1 MGHGVVVHQLGQG
14 VRPVGGKAIA
24 LVRGVPVLI
33 HAVQAVLQ
41 LDLGVFQDF
50 HHLLG
55 HLHSLLL
62 LLHLGAGDLRAGNAE
77 KCAVSAREMRG
88 NAYRMQTEGGDLN
101 YTRMHRRCTGDALE
115 CAPNATRKKTYMP
128 AVIPGRACRGA
139 SPLQPPMQP
148 KMRRRR
154 SECVRM
160 RKNVMEY
167 RMQEC
172 RRMHMRH

>member
-1 MGHGVVVHQLGQG
+1 MMMESSLNLRESKESSLTLRELSKSPWAHG
-14 VRPVGGKAIA
+14 P
-24 LVRGVPVLI
+24 
-33 HAVQAVLQ
+33 
-41 LDLGVFQDF
+41 
-50 HHLLG
+50 
-55 HLHSLLL
+55 HSLLL
-62 LLHLGAGDLRAGNAE
+62 LLHHLGAGDLRAGNAE

-101 YTRMHRRCTGDALE
+101 YTRMYRRCTGDALE
-115 CAPNATRKKTYMP
+115 CAPNATRKNTYMP

>member
-115 CAPNATRKKTYMP
+115 CAPNANAEKNIYARRHPGAGVSRRFP
-128 AVIPGRACRGA
+128 AAA
-139 SPLQPPMQP
+139 S
-148 KMRRRR
+148 
-154 SECVRM
+154 
-160 RKNVMEY
+160 
-167 RMQEC
+167 
-172 RRMHMRH
+172 HAA